1 MWPHYTF
8 LKKKG
13 IHLSSSLGFW
23 SYDAKIK
30 MNLEDKSLSDYI
42 NQKVPMRGL
51 YEMHLELKF
60 KDSPV
65 RGKSLMK
72 GGSLKGDHLGALLAS
87 LNKFLT
93 PKMIANF
100 LFF

>member
-1 MWPHYTF
+1 MATF
-8 LKKKG
+8 YISEEKRNTFV
-13 IHLSSSLGFW
+13 IIIGFW

-60 KDSPV
+60 KDSTRQRKKLDE
-65 RGKSLMK
+65 RGESKR
-72 GGSLKGDHLGALLAS
+72 GSPRCTFSK
-87 LNKFLT
+87 
-93 PKMIANF
+93 PE
-100 LFF
+100 